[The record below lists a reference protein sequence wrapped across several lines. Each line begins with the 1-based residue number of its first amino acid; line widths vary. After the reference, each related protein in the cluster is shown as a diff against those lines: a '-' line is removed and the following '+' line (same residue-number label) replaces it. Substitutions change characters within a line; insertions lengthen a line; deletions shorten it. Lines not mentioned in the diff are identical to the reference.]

1 MELLILIKERKI
13 NQTIENIQILGTV
26 LMEGKD
32 KSVLI
37 EDLQESFTIENN
49 HTDLKALEQLKA
61 QMKWGE

>member
-1 MELLILIKERKI
+1 
-13 NQTIENIQILGTV
+13 
-26 LMEGKD
+26 MEGKD